1 MKRLALAAV
10 LLLAGAALAGVL
22 RPEGAAAVD
31 APQADRTVTVTGT
44 GSVRAVPD
52 RAQLSFG
59 VESQGSTARAAL
71 AANAAEMRRLI
82 DALRRSGARDVATQY
97 VSVSP
102 RYRES
107 AMEIAGY
114 TATNTVSVTIGVD
127 RAGALLDAG
136 TAAGA
141 NQVYGPSLSRSD
153 AEKLYRDALRAAVDD
168 ARERAAVLADAAGA
182 SVGRVLSLV
191 EGGADAPVF
200 EAAKAVADSSTPIEA
215 GSQETTAVVSV
226 TFALV

>member
-1 MKRLALAAV
+1 VKRLALAAV
-10 LLLAGAALAGVL
+10 LLLAAVALAGAL

-31 APQADRTVTVTGT
+31 APSGDRTVTVTGT
-44 GSVRAVPD
+44 GSVSAVPD
-52 RAQLSFG
+52 RARLTFG
-59 VESQGSTARAAL
+59 VESQGATAKAAL
-71 AANAAEMRRLI
+71 AANAGEMRRLI

-107 AMEIAGY
+107 GIEIAGY
-114 TATNTVSVTIGVD
+114 TATNAVSVTIGVE

-141 NQVYGPSLSRSD
+141 NQVSGPSLSRAD
-153 AEKLYRDALRAAVDD
+153 AERLYREALTAAVAD
-168 ARERAAVLADAAGA
+168 ARERAGVLADAAGA
-182 SVGRVLSLV
+182 TVGRVLSLV
-191 EGGADAPVF
+191 EGGAEAPVL
-200 EAAKAVADSSTPIEA
+200 EAAKLAADTGTPIEA

-226 TFALV
+226 TFALA